1 GINWLPIKKL
11 DIGADIKGISR
22 LFVADSQPLES
33 FAIANIKAEYKL
45 FKQLTLMLRLENITD
60 ARYEIN
66 RGYRMPGF
74 TAIGGFRL
82 SLSTN
87 R

>member
-1 GINWLPIKKL
+1 
-11 DIGADIKGISR
+11 
-22 LFVADSQPLES
+22 
-33 FAIANIKAEYKL
+33 
-45 FKQLTLMLRLENITD
+45 MLRLENITD